1 MLNVIPPLDMSRNV
15 SYSAIGGANEYE
27 IKRQAPWFV
36 VVRACRVY
44 KAFAEMLN
52 MGQNDAG
59 DGSKAARVQE
69 IIDHQ
74 VSNESRQHLLAD
86 ALAPAPSALSDRLW
100 DNTVNGIKKVPDGFV
115 HSLDPR
121 NIMPN
126 LAIGATIGVA
136 TKAFLPATGPA
147 GKVAAGALG
156 AWFVGKPLVESY
168 WQAGTA
174 TNMLQMD
181 LASTHL
187 GDMVGG
193 LPVAAV
199 EGGIGAKLGSM
210 GTARLLS
217 TKAAEPFVNWRD
229 NQWAK
234 LDTKYDGAN
243 ATIRTAAFEQLG
255 VGSPLMKLEPGHRA
269 GVIPP
274 YLLET
279 LAKNT
284 KDKVWTDTIHKTESL
299 AANLKPKQPGEGF
312 VQVDYKGAREVFDA
326 KGTESVGTRARV
338 EGEAKT
344 GNADVDNVYDFTGDV
359 RGFYTDVH
367 GRNSIDG
374 KGMKMR
380 STTNYGQNY
389 ENAFWDGEG
398 MFYGKPGTQSP
409 FKTFVLRDITGHEIT
424 HGVTEFESKL
434 VYRNQPGALNEHIS
448 DVGGALVEQRA
459 RGQNANEASW
469 LVGEGIWKDN
479 VNGRALRDMKKP
491 GTAYDDA
498 AIGKDPQPAHMKDYN
513 HTRGDNGGV
522 HYNSGIPNRAFALF
536 AEAMG
541 GKAYETPAKIWYDAR
556 KAAGSSPSF
565 AQFAFETVES
575 AKRLGHPDAVA
586 KLEQAWGDV
595 GIKPS
600 KTDTGATDAAPVV
613 LGGVG
618 ADNLLQR

>member
-1 MLNVIPPLDMSRNV
+1 
-15 SYSAIGGANEYE
+15 
-27 IKRQAPWFV
+27 
-36 VVRACRVY
+36 
-44 KAFAEMLN
+44 

-59 DGSKAARVQE
+59 DGSKSARIQE
-69 IIDHQ
+69 IIDRN
-74 VSNESRQHLLAD
+74 VKTEARENLLVD
-86 ALAPAPSALSDRLW
+86 AMAPAPSALGDRLW
-100 DNTVNGIKKVPDGFV
+100 NNTVDGAKKIPAGFV
-115 HSLDPR
+115 HSLAPE
-121 NIMPN
+121 NIAPN
-126 LAIGATIGVA
+126 LAIGATIGIA

-156 AWFVGKPLVESY
+156 AWFIGKPLVESY

-210 GTARLLS
+210 GTAKLLS
-217 TKAAEPFVNWRD
+217 TKAAEPFVAWRD

-255 VGSPLMKLEPGHRA
+255 VGSPMMKLEPGHRA
-269 GVIPP
+269 GVLPP

-284 KDKVWTDTIHKTESL
+284 RDKIWTETMHKSESL
-299 AANLKPKQPGEGF
+299 ASSIKPKQVGEGF
-312 VQVDYKGAREVFDA
+312 VQTDFKGAREVYDA
-326 KGTESVGTRARV
+326 KGTETVGTRVRS

-344 GNADVDNVYDFTGDV
+344 GNVEVDKVYDFTGDV

-374 KGMKMR
+374 RGMKMR
-380 STTNYGQNY
+380 STTNYGNNY
-389 ENAFWDGEG
+389 ENAHWDGEG
-398 MFYGKPGTQSP
+398 MFYGKPGAQSP

-424 HGVTEFESKL
+424 HGVTEFESRL

-459 RGQNANEASW
+459 LGQNAKDASW
-469 LVGEGIWKDN
+469 LMGEGIWKDN
-479 VNGRALRDMKKP
+479 VKGRALRDMKNP
-491 GTAYDDA
+491 GTAYDDV

-513 HTRGDNGGV
+513 NTRGDNGGV
-522 HYNSGIPNRAFALF
+522 HYNSGIPNRAFVLF
-536 AEAMG
+536 SEGMG

-556 KAAGSSPSF
+556 REAGPTPSF
-565 AQFAFETVES
+565 AQFAYHTIEA
-575 AKRLGHPDAVA
+575 AKRLGHPEAVA
-586 KLEQAWGDV
+586 KLESAWDNV

-600 KTDTGATDAAPVV
+600 KTDTGVTDTAPVL

-618 ADNLLQR
+618 ADNLLKGR